1 MARLKQIYNEKIR
14 SELLAKLGLKNVMQ
28 APRLEK
34 IVLNIGVGN
43 ASTDKKIIQTAVDH
57 LSRIAGQKAVVTKAR
72 KSIAGFKIRD
82 GWPMGVKVTLRKEQM
97 YEFLDR
103 VINIALPR
111 VRDFRGVD
119 VNGFDKRGNFNFSF
133 KELVF
138 PELDLDELDPNV
150 SGMNIT
156 VVTSTKKDNEAYEL
170 LKAFHFPFRGV
181 LKQDASA
188 QGEKA

>member
-1 MARLKQIYNEKIR
+1 MARLKTLFNEKL
-14 SELLAKLGLKNVMQ
+14 SAELQTKLALKNVMQ
-28 APRLEK
+28 TPRLQK
-34 IVLNIGVGN
+34 VVLNIGVGN
-43 ASTDKKIIQTAVDH
+43 ASTDKKIIQTAVEH
-57 LSRIAGQKAVVTKAR
+57 LSRIAGQKAVITKAR

-82 GWPMGVKVTLRKEQM
+82 GWPMGVKVTLRKDQM

-103 VINIALPR
+103 VINIVLPR

-119 VNGFDKRGNFNFSF
+119 VNGFDRRGNFNFSF

-150 SGMNIT
+150 SGMNVTI
-156 VVTSTKKDNEAYEL
+156 VTSSKNDNEAYEL

-181 LKQDASA
+181 MKHEAV
-188 QGEKA
+188 QGA

>member
-1 MARLKQIYNEKIR
+1 MARLKNEYKVKIAPKLK
-14 SELLAKLGLKNVMQ
+14 ETLALSNPMQTPKLV
-28 APRLEK
+28 K

-43 ASTDKKIIQTAVDH
+43 ASTDKKIVQTAVDH

-82 GWPMGVKVTLRKEQM
+82 GWPMGVKVTLRGEKM
-97 YEFLDR
+97 FEFLDR
-103 VINIALPR
+103 VVTIVLPR

-119 VNGFDKRGNFNFSF
+119 VKGFDGRGNFNFSF

-150 SGMNIT
+150 SGMN
-156 VVTSTKKDNEAYEL
+156 VTINTSAMSDSHAYEL
-170 LKAFHFPFRGV
+170 LKAFNFPFRGTF
-181 LKQDASA
+181 KS
-188 QGEKA
+188 

>member
-1 MARLKQIYNEKIR
+1 MARLKEFFKNTV
-14 SELLAKLGLKNVMQ
+14 SPELQKKLNLSNVMQ
-28 APRLEK
+28 IPEIK
-34 IVLNIGVGN
+34 KVVLNIGVGN
-43 ASTDKKIIQTAVDH
+43 ASTDKKIVQTALDH

-82 GWPMGVKVTLRKEQM
+82 GWPLGVKVTLRKNCM

-103 VINIALPR
+103 VINITLPR

-119 VNGFDKRGNFNFSF
+119 VNGFDRRGNFNFSF

-150 SGMNIT
+150 SGMNVTI
-156 VVTSTKKDNEAYEL
+156 VTSARTDLHAYEL
-170 LKAFHFPFRGV
+170 LKAFSFPFRGV
-181 LKQDASA
+181 LKQQSTGESA
-188 QGEKA
+188 

>member
-1 MARLKQIYNEKIR
+1 MARLKTLFNEKIS
-14 SELLAKLGLKNVMQ
+14 SELQKALGLKNVMEI
-28 APRLEK
+28 PRLEK

-43 ASTDKKIIQTAVDH
+43 ASTDKKIIQTALEH
-57 LSRIAGQKAVVTKAR
+57 LSRIAGQKAVTTIAR

-97 YEFLDR
+97 YEFIDR
-103 VINIALPR
+103 VINIVLPR

-119 VNGFDKRGNFNFSF
+119 VKGFDTRGNFNFSF

-150 SGMNIT
+150 SGMNVTI
-156 VVTSTKKDNEAYEL
+156 VTSTRKDHEAHAL

-181 LKQDASA
+181 LKQDVV
-188 QGEKA
+188 QGA